1 MSFLN
6 SKVTS
11 PIFTGIFITSLIL
24 LLFICSI
31 SYRQMRSTEESGK
44 QVTHTYRVQLLLADL
59 FSYLKDAESCQ
70 RGYLLTHDSTF
81 MNQMNIDLIKVHEVF
96 QLIKTMTA
104 DNKVQQEKL
113 SFLNALIKRR
123 TELLLQTV
131 EESNRKMVVSA
142 SILTSDALKSKLLM

>member
-1 MSFLN
+1 MSFIN

-24 LLFICSI
+24 LLFISSI

-81 MNQMNIDLIKVHEVF
+81 MKQMDIDLTIVPEIF
-96 QLIKTMTA
+96 QQIKTMTA
-104 DNKVQQEKL
+104 DNKGQQQKL
-113 SFLNALIKRR
+113 NYLNALIKRR
-123 TELLLQTV
+123 IE
-131 EESNRKMVVSA
+131 
-142 SILTSDALKSKLLM
+142 I